1 MFRYSSKSVVLFL
14 LLVLTVSARSAT
26 AAVDVV
32 VLMEASSVA
41 DQHNRDVIK
50 SVFDRLST
58 HLDGD
63 SRFGLFTYNDT
74 AIEVVPL
81 KKFDGTILSMISPVN
96 ERIALNEQIKNPV
109 AALERV
115 IYSLRGKERMGAQ
128 KVILVL
134 GNGEIKTGNLLR
146 DSELSNWLL
155 EDLSAEMKRSK
166 IRLYWL
172 AFDETADFRIIQ
184 SVTRKT
190 DGAYYRAFTVKDAA
204 PSVDTM
210 MSEMSGVGRSASS
223 GKGERSG
230 GFASILDGAS
240 PTSRNSNSMFGVG
253 LVALA
258 LLLGASFVITVGII
272 IFRRSKAQR
281 SVKSGGSV
289 DHESSQVVL
298 RDVAG
303 FTALKEYDITDKKTY
318 IGRLPREVT
327 ERSTVVVIR
336 DGTVGREHATIV
348 ERDGTYWLH
357 DNGTVNGTY
366 LNNQKLNAEARLHDG
381 DKIRFARFEFEI
393 ELPREEAT
401 QGIGNAVDDSTLNS
415 IRAVEDHYS
424 EDQDKTVYR
433 NQ

>member
-1 MFRYSSKSVVLFL
+1 MFRYISKSVVVFL
-14 LLVLTVSARSAT
+14 LLVLAVSARSAA

-32 VLMEASSVA
+32 VLMDASSVT
-41 DQHNRDVIK
+41 DQQNRAVIK

-58 HLDGD
+58 KLDED

-81 KKFDGTILSMISPVN
+81 KQLDGTILSMLSTGN
-96 ERIALNEQIKNPV
+96 DGSALNDQIKNPV
-109 AALERV
+109 AALEKV
-115 IYSLRGKERMGAQ
+115 IYSLRGKEREGAQ
-128 KVILVL
+128 KVILIL

-146 DSELSNWLL
+146 DRELSNWLL
-155 EDLSAEMKRSK
+155 EDLAGEMKRSE
-166 IRLYWL
+166 IQLYWL
-172 AFDETADFRIIQ
+172 AFNETADFRIIQ

-190 DGAYYRAFTVKDAA
+190 NGAYYRAFSIKDAVPSIDA
-204 PSVDTM
+204 MLSEMAGTGNTVSRSVD
-210 MSEMSGVGRSASS
+210 
-223 GKGERSG
+223 ERFG
-230 GFASILDGAS
+230 GFTSIFDGS
-240 PTSRNSNSMFGVG
+240 SLTSQNSNSIFGLG
-253 LVALA
+253 LVAFI
-258 LLLGASFVITVGII
+258 LLLGTSIAASLGII
-272 IFRRSKAQR
+272 LLRKSKAQR
-281 SVKSGGSV
+281 SEISRVSI
-289 DHESSQVVL
+289 DHDYSHAVL

-348 ERDGTYWLH
+348 ERDGTYWLR

-393 ELPREEAT
+393 ELPREEVT
-401 QGIGNAVDDSTLNS
+401 QGLGDRVDDNARKS
-415 IRAVEDHYS
+415 IRVVEEDYY